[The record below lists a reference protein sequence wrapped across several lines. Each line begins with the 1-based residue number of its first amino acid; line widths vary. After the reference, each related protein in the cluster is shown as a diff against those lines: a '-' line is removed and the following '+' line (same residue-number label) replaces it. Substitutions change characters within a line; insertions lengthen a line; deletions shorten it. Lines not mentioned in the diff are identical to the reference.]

1 MSHLLWVP
9 YKYEVQ
15 LDTLETPL
23 IPLAV
28 TTTELTFTAGP
39 ITAGFQK
46 TNSDIHVILAV
57 FNHGPSDIRS

>member
-1 MSHLLWVP
+1 
-9 YKYEVQ
+9 
-15 LDTLETPL
+15 
-23 IPLAV
+23 
-28 TTTELTFTAGP
+28 LTFTAGP